1 LSPGEPHTL
10 RILLLEVNP
19 YVPPSMPI
27 SLGYLAASL
36 KREGHEVRI
45 VNMSESGRL
54 SPLSF
59 AEILEEM
66 RPQLVG
72 FAVYQR
78 NMLVV
83 RGLCRAVKETLPD
96 AKIILGGPQATF
108 MPSEALRV
116 LREVDFLCRGEGEV
130 VVLEVVRALESGRI
144 RGPVPGT
151 TTRVEDDH
159 WEEGEEVRGPEDLDA
174 YPSPF
179 LEGVLELRG
188 LEEAIMLTS
197 RGCPYGCLFCYTPRA
212 FGRKVRYHSVDR
224 VLEEISWLRSRGLER
239 FWLADPSFSF
249 NRSRTVELMERIA
262 ARGLRAKFWL
272 ETRAD
277 LVDEE
282 ILDLM
287 ARAGVEMVAYG
298 LESASDRVL
307 ERIGKGISPGE
318 VKRAVLKTMERGMG
332 VELFS
337 QYGLPGETLRDA
349 LNTLEF
355 VRSLVPVR
363 GNTNAQ
369 QMRLY
374 FGCPISDDPGSFGI
388 RPLDEKRPPY
398 ISVGPRYETEWMTVE
413 DIHKVRDAWKAASL
427 DGGKRLVS

>member
-1 LSPGEPHTL
+1 
-10 RILLLEVNP
+10 
-19 YVPPSMPI
+19 
-27 SLGYLAASL
+27 
-36 KREGHEVRI
+36 
-45 VNMSESGRL
+45 
-54 SPLSF
+54 
-59 AEILEEM
+59 
-66 RPQLVG
+66 
-72 FAVYQR
+72 
-78 NMLVV
+78 
-83 RGLCRAVKETLPD
+83 
-96 AKIILGGPQATF
+96 
-108 MPSEALRV
+108 
-116 LREVDFLCRGEGEV
+116 
-130 VVLEVVRALESGRI
+130 
-144 RGPVPGT
+144 
-151 TTRVEDDH
+151 
-159 WEEGEEVRGPEDLDA
+159 
-174 YPSPF
+174 
-179 LEGVLELRG
+179 
-188 LEEAIMLTS
+188 
-197 RGCPYGCLFCYTPRA
+197 
-212 FGRKVRYHSVDR
+212 
-224 VLEEISWLRSRGLER
+224 
-239 FWLADPSFSF
+239 
-249 NRSRTVELMERIA
+249 
-262 ARGLRAKFWL
+262 
-272 ETRAD
+272 
-277 LVDEE
+277 
-282 ILDLM
+282 M

-318 VKRAVLKTMERGMG
+318 VKRAVLKTMGRGMG

>member
-1 LSPGEPHTL
+1 
-10 RILLLEVNP
+10 
-19 YVPPSMPI
+19 
-27 SLGYLAASL
+27 
-36 KREGHEVRI
+36 
-45 VNMSESGRL
+45 
-54 SPLSF
+54 
-59 AEILEEM
+59 
-66 RPQLVG
+66 
-72 FAVYQR
+72 
-78 NMLVV
+78 VV
-83 RGLCRAVKETLPD
+83 RGLCKAVKETLPD

-151 TTRVEDDH
+151 TTRVEDDQ